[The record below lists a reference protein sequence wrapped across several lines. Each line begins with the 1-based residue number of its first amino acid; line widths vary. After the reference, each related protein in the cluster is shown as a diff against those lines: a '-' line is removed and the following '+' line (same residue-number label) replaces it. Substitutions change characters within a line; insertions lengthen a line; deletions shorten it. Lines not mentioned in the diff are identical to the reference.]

1 MTFIIPKKYVK
12 NNPYLKILEKKNLK
26 QLKDK
31 KEFKRKFL
39 IIRFKKLT
47 NMDELICNK

>member
-26 QLKDK
+26 QLEDK
-31 KEFKRKFL
+31 KNLKENF
-39 IIRFKKLT
+39 
-47 NMDELICNK
+47 